1 MLLEILFYAD
11 FALILYLCINIKYIN
26 KLETFILVIGFVNS
40 FIYDESS
47 EFILFK
53 TSILCFLIYL
63 TIKVIR
69 LKAINEVK

>member
-53 TSILCFLIYL
+53 TIILCFLIYL

-69 LKAINEVK
+69 SKAINEVK